1 MDIVSG
7 VFYKHAKYQYET
19 LYMGYRSTVLS
30 FLCSSKYG
38 VFEIDILHPLATS
51 RFFSFFLK
59 LVNIIFDIVLTGS
72 VELGSQKSP
81 LRGTD
86 ELLHA

>member
-1 MDIVSG
+1 VSG
-7 VFYKHAKYQYET
+7 EALEQLLVPA
-19 LYMGYRSTVLS
+19 RP
-30 FLCSSKYG
+30 
-38 VFEIDILHPLATS
+38 I
-51 RFFSFFLK
+51 

-81 LRGTD
+81 LPGTD

>member
-1 MDIVSG
+1 MQSTNTKLFIWATDQQ
-7 VFYKHAKYQYET
+7 FYHFYVAQNMEYLKLT
-19 LYMGYRSTVLS
+19 FCTRW
-30 FLCSSKYG
+30 
-38 VFEIDILHPLATS
+38 LHP
-51 RFFSFFLK
+51 FFYFLK